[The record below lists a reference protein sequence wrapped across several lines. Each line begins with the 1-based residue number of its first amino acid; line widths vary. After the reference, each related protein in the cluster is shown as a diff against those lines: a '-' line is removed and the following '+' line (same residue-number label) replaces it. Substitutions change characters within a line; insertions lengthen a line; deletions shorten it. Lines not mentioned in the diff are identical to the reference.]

1 MLSGEPLTGPSP
13 VDRGRDWSKHA
24 SQADCRRGR
33 RSHPMSTIAL
43 FSLGLIPLGGVV
55 GGP

>member
-1 MLSGEPLTGPSP
+1 MLHRPTAG
-13 VDRGRDWSKHA
+13 
-24 SQADCRRGR
+24 RGR